1 MSAGSGLAELPRGR
15 GRVHLRREGALCEV
29 VLDNPGA
36 RNAMSIGMMVD
47 FIAIVES
54 LSDDPPLA
62 LLIYGAGTEGFCAG
76 GDLQD
81 VRAHLMNAASGREM
95 CAGMGRA
102 MDLLGGLSTV
112 IVCAVE
118 GAALGG
124 GAELTQLARWVV
136 IGDTAKIGF
145 VHARL
150 GVSPGWGGGRLLLAR
165 VGVRGA
171 TEVLLHARAYAGED
185 ALRVGLADQVA
196 TDGDVVNAAR
206 GWIAEVMKHPEA
218 SIRGALS
225 LLNEARSSAST
236 SLSQTEAQIF
246 EALWAGPA
254 HRTALSKLK
263 AGG

>member
-171 TEVLLHARAYAGED
+171 TEVLLHARAYAG
-185 ALRVGLADQVA
+185 
-196 TDGDVVNAAR
+196 
-206 GWIAEVMKHPEA
+206 
-218 SIRGALS
+218 
-225 LLNEARSSAST
+225 
-236 SLSQTEAQIF
+236 
-246 EALWAGPA
+246 
-254 HRTALSKLK
+254 
-263 AGG
+263 